1 MRGVYAIV
9 NSVTGKAYIGS
20 AVNTRRRWA
29 AHRRE
34 LRSGSHNNGYLL
46 ASWRKHGE
54 DAFTF
59 HVIEEVPD
67 SLSLVEREQAWLDEM
82 RTFDPGRGYNLSP
95 TAYSILGYKFT
106 PEQCETLRRAML
118 GKPKSAEH
126 RARIWATREVTDALR
141 EQMAENGRAGAGVP
155 KSAEHRRRIG
165 TAQRGSANHCAKLTE
180 AQVVDILT
188 RLANGERGRHLAAEF
203 GVAESIVSEI
213 KHGLRWRHVQIN
225 LN

>member
-20 AVNTRRRWA
+20 AVNIRRRWTQ
-29 AHRRE
+29 HRRE
-34 LRSGSHNNGYLL
+34 LRDGTHNNGYLA
-46 ASWRKHGE
+46 ASWAKRGE

-82 RTFDPGRGYNLSP
+82 RTFDPERGYNISP
-95 TAYSILGYKFT
+95 TAYSILGYRFT
-106 PEQCETLRRAML
+106 PKQCANVSAGLK
-118 GKPKSAEH
+118 GIPKSPEH
-126 RARIWATREVTDALR
+126 RAHIWANREVTDAFR
-141 EQMAENGRAGAGVP
+141 EQMAENGRLRAGVP
-155 KSAEHRRRIG
+155 KSAEHRRLIG
-165 TAQRGSANHCAKLTE
+165 ANQRGSANHLAKLNE
-180 AQVVDILT
+180 AQVVEIID

-203 GVAESIVSEI
+203 GVSESIVSEI
-213 KHGLRWRHVQIN
+213 KHGLRWRHVQPN